1 MKFVISYAY
10 DVPNYADFLVDAKSE
25 KEALKKAEA
34 AFLSGKFSRVH
45 CQPDDTMQNE
55 RVFVL
60 RAARDYDEG
69 IASLEV

>member
-10 DVPNYADFLVDAKSE
+10 DVPNYADFLVDAKNE
-25 KEALKKAEA
+25 NEALKKAKA
-34 AFLSGKFSRVH
+34 AFSSGKFNGVY
-45 CQPDDTMQNE
+45 CQPDDTMKNE

-69 IASLEV
+69 IASLEA